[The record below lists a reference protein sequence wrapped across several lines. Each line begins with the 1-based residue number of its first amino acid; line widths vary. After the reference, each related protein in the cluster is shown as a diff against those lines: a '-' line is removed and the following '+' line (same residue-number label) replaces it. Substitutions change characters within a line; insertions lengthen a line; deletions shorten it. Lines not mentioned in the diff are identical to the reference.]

1 MSAEYDYEK
10 NYKQPLRDFV
20 KRYLNNGVEDVDFV
34 PKSKVRVWY
43 NFQVEGYPLHRH
55 SPIEVVIPVEN
66 GYKYIADGRKFHLNE
81 GDILFIPPN
90 TLHEIECDSEGKRFI
105 YLFEMEFIKSLY
117 NFSDLENFLSEPRL
131 VNQNTYPD
139 IHKKIYNLL
148 IEIADEYF
156 MQTGKVNEL
165 SIFANLISI
174 FSIIAKEETQTNSI
188 SFSNE
193 KQRENFYKFKSLI
206 SYVNTHYMDDISLEY
221 AAAYVGFSK
230 YHFARLFK
238 EFTDSSFYDYLCHR
252 RILAAKSF
260 LEDDSFSIS
269 EVGKLCGF
277 SNQSTFT
284 RSFSA
289 HCNCTPS
296 KYRQMIRQ
304 KRG

>member
-10 NYKQPLRDFV
+10 NYKQPLREFV
-20 KRYLNNGVEDVDFV
+20 KRYLTNDVEDVDFV

-55 SPIEVVIPVEN
+55 APLEVVIPVEN
-66 GYKYIADGRKFHLNE
+66 GYKYIADGRKFYLNE
-81 GDILFIPPN
+81 GDILIIPPN
-90 TLHEIECDSEGKRFI
+90 LLHEVECDTEGKRFI
-105 YLFEMEFIKSLY
+105 YLFEIDFIKDFFNY
-117 NFSDLENFLSEPRL
+117 KDLEPFMAEPRL

-139 IHKKIYNLL
+139 IYKKIYNLF
-148 IEIADEYF
+148 IGIADVYF
-156 MQTGKVNEL
+156 MQMGKVNEL
-165 SIFANLISI
+165 TIFSNLMQI
-174 FSIIAKEETQTNSI
+174 FSIIAQEETQSNTI

-206 SYVNTHYMDDISLEY
+206 SYVNSHYMDDLSLEY

-230 YHFARLFK
+230 FHFARLFK

-260 LEDDSFSIS
+260 LEDESLSIS

-277 SNQSTFT
+277 TNQSTFT

-296 KYRQMIRQ
+296 KYRQLARQ
-304 KRG
+304 QKI